1 MSDSFLYSSVVA
13 TTSIN
18 NLELWKFS
26 LTNPEP
32 AFGDPYY
39 ILNNENIITK
49 SASGAAHPL
58 LLLEQDITT
67 LINEYATS
75 EYEVILDRIVKI
87 LDSEYTNSTTF
98 ISYWHQH
105 DMSYSV
111 YMDFPTSTKMDFL
124 KYILPKYIEQR
135 HVFYQ
140 KHNYSA
146 ISLQVVIDSAGHK
159 ESGNLSNKKIQA
171 MCQSAGLTQVD
182 DLETLSSKNFTFNI
196 IRGDSKEMLDSFCE
210 AMLIDFKWRVSHKRK
225 NPDFV
230 INFDKQFFICEAK
243 HKKEG
248 GGGQNDQ
255 MLELIDLISFSEKRK
270 DFGYISFLDG
280 LLFNKFSDV
289 HSQANKKFAANKK
302 SNKIQTQ
309 YESITTSLSKHPNNY
324 FLNTKG
330 FELFLKTQVSNQ
342 H

>member
-1 MSDSFLYSSVVA
+1 VA
-13 TTSIN
+13 TTSLN
-18 NLELWKFS
+18 NIELWKFS
-26 LTNPEP
+26 LKNPEP
-32 AFGDPYY
+32 PFGDPYY
-39 ILNNENIITK
+39 VLNNENIITK
-49 SASGAAHPL
+49 SDSGQAHPL
-58 LLLEQDITT
+58 LLLEENITN
-67 LINEYATS
+67 LINEYAVS
-75 EYEVILDRIVKI
+75 KYEAILDRIVKL

-105 DMSYSV
+105 DMSFSV

-135 HVFYQ
+135 HMFYK

-146 ISLQVVIDSAGHK
+146 ISLQVVIDNAGHK

-171 MCQSAGLTQVD
+171 MCQTAGLTQVE
-182 DLETLSSKNFTFNI
+182 DLETLSSKAFTFNI
-196 IRGDSKEMLDSFCE
+196 IRGDSKELLDSFCE
-210 AMLIDFKWRVSHKRK
+210 EMSIDFKWRVNHKRK
-225 NPDFV
+225 NPDFI
-230 INFDKQFFICEAK
+230 INFDKKFFIGEAK

-289 HSQANKKFAANKK
+289 HAETEKKILANKK
-302 SNKIQTQ
+302 SNKIDTQ
-309 YESITTSLSKHPNNY
+309 YKSITTNLSKNPNNY

-330 FELFLKTQVSNQ
+330 LELFLKTQVSN
-342 H
+342 

>member
-1 MSDSFLYSSVVA
+1 MA
-13 TTSIN
+13 TTSLN
-18 NLELWKFS
+18 NIELWKFS
-26 LTNPEP
+26 LKNPEP
-32 AFGDPYY
+32 PFGDPYY
-39 ILNNENIITK
+39 VLNNENIITK
-49 SASGAAHPL
+49 SDSGQAHPL
-58 LLLEQDITT
+58 LLLEENITN
-67 LINEYATS
+67 LINEYAVS
-75 EYEVILDRIVKI
+75 KYEAILDRIVKL

-105 DMSYSV
+105 DMSFSV

-135 HVFYQ
+135 HMFYK

-146 ISLQVVIDSAGHK
+146 ISLQVVIDNAGHK

-171 MCQSAGLTQVD
+171 MCQTAGLTQVE
-182 DLETLSSKNFTFNI
+182 DLETLSSKAFTFNI
-196 IRGDSKEMLDSFCE
+196 IRGDSKELLDSFCE
-210 AMLIDFKWRVSHKRK
+210 EMSIDFKWRVNHKRK
-225 NPDFV
+225 NPDFI
-230 INFDKQFFICEAK
+230 INFDKKFFIGEAK

-289 HSQANKKFAANKK
+289 HAETEKKILANKK
-302 SNKIQTQ
+302 SNKIDTQ
-309 YESITTSLSKHPNNY
+309 YKSITTNLSKNPNNY

-330 FELFLKTQVSNQ
+330 LELFLKTQVSN
-342 H
+342 

>member
-1 MSDSFLYSSVVA
+1 MA
-13 TTSIN
+13 TTGLN
-18 NLELWKFS
+18 NIELWKFS
-26 LTNPEP
+26 LKNPEP
-32 AFGDPYY
+32 PFGDPYY
-39 ILNNENIITK
+39 VLNNENIITK
-49 SASGAAHPL
+49 SDSGQAHPL
-58 LLLEQDITT
+58 LLLEENITN
-67 LINEYATS
+67 LINEYAVS
-75 EYEVILDRIVKI
+75 KYEAILDRIVKL

-105 DMSYSV
+105 DMSFSV

-135 HVFYQ
+135 HMFYK

-146 ISLQVVIDSAGHK
+146 ISLQVVIDNAGHK

-171 MCQSAGLTQVD
+171 MCQTAGLTQVE
-182 DLETLSSKNFTFNI
+182 DLETLSSKAFTFNI
-196 IRGDSKEMLDSFCE
+196 IRGDSKELLDSFCE
-210 AMLIDFKWRVSHKRK
+210 EMSIDFRWRVNHKRK
-225 NPDFV
+225 NPDFI
-230 INFDKQFFICEAK
+230 INFDKKFFIGEAK

-289 HSQANKKFAANKK
+289 HAETEKKTLANKK
-302 SNKIQTQ
+302 SNKIDTQ
-309 YESITTSLSKHPNNY
+309 YKSITTNLSKNPNNY

-330 FELFLKTQVSNQ
+330 LELFLKTQVSN
-342 H
+342 